1 MLVFGGNNNYP
12 LIMRNDYWNEE
23 FEFCFAVNL
32 HQSRDFLTPSIEEY
46 STIYQT
52 VVTGMV
58 KGPTLIIFNLM
69 KSTHK
74 TRPINAPPKGKQ

>member
-1 MLVFGGNNNYP
+1 MVEITYP
-12 LIMRNDYWNEE
+12 LIMRNNYWNEE
-23 FEFCFAVNL
+23 FGFCFAVNL
-32 HQSRDFLTPSIEEY
+32 HQSRDFLAPSIEEY

-52 VVTGMV
+52 IVTGMV

-74 TRPINAPPKGKQ
+74 KRPINAPPRGKQ

>member
-1 MLVFGGNNNYP
+1 MEITYT

-52 VVTGMV
+52 IVTGMV

-74 TRPINAPPKGKQ
+74 IRPINAPLRGKQ